1 MRTCHSDCRKMT
13 VVVSTAIERFF
24 RLTWLALFQTHDKK
38 QTQTAKEQNDK
49 RNKKNKAKQSKTVRK
64 ETLK

>member
-1 MRTCHSDCRKMT
+1 MT
-13 VVVSTAIERFF
+13 VVVSTAIGRFF
-24 RLTWLALFQTHDKK
+24 CLTWLALFQTHDKK

-49 RNKKNKAKQSKTVRK
+49 RNKKNKAKQSKTVRN